1 MVEFDGHLCVF
12 PDGSGGVE
20 GPEYRTVSAS
30 ASFNDLPPALRA
42 QIAVMTE
49 RQEQR
54 GEFPEAE
61 DDALLPAEWIAR
73 IAKHLGRAVTQDPET
88 FRRELVIVGALA
100 LAGIES
106 YDRRYA

>member
-1 MVEFDGHLCVF
+1 MGLVPDYYLSIFSHAPDPEHPHLMETRVSGLSADSLADVYRERVVQRREF
-12 PDGSGGVE
+12 
-20 GPEYRTVSAS
+20 T
-30 ASFNDLPPALRA
+30 PA
-42 QIAVMTE
+42 
-49 RQEQR
+49 
-54 GEFPEAE
+54 
-61 DDALLPAEWIAR
+61 DDDTLEPAEWIAR